1 MEKDVKKDAI
11 ESVAVAFSKLGEG
24 NKLFILG
31 YMMGIQQEKAKKEKA
46 SGVRI

>member
-1 MEKDVKKDAI
+1 MEKDTKKNAI
-11 ESVAVAFSKLGEG
+11 ENAAATFLKLGED